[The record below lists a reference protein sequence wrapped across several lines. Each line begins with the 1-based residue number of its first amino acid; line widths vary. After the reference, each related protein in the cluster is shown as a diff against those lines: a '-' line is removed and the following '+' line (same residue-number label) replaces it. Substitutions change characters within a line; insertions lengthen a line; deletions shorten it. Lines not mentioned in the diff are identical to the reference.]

1 MSAQERQDQVR
12 LLDEIGEDS
21 INRNFVSMLKAG
33 QNKNKARLTKEHD
46 EKTMGNLFSG
56 LIMFLKSNH
65 KNDVQMKN
73 AISSLPISDAK
84 KKIIERVAME
94 NFEDIQK
101 SLHEN
106 QVNTECEYVDID
118 WRLDVEVSSRSQH
131 TSFKPNY
138 YFKIKLKDDK
148 DNENYMQFNSDYSNI
163 KNMVNELES
172 INDYMRSI
180 SYRKLSG
187 PFKNMK

>member
-1 MSAQERQDQVR
+1 MSAQERHDHIK
-12 LLDEIGEDS
+12 LLEQIGEDS
-21 INRNFVSMLKAG
+21 IHKNIHSQLKSG
-33 QNKNKARLTKEHD
+33 VNKNKVRLTKEHD
-46 EKTMGNLFSG
+46 EKTMSSLFST

-65 KNDVQMKN
+65 KSDAQMKN
-73 AISSLPISDAK
+73 AVSSQPISDSK
-84 KKIIERVAME
+84 KKLIENIAME

-106 QVNTECEYVDID
+106 QVNTECEYVDMD

-138 YFKIKLKDDK
+138 YFKIQLKDSL
-148 DNENYMQFNSDYSNI
+148 DNENFLAFNSDYSNI
-163 KNMVNELES
+163 KNMVSELES
-172 INDYMRSI
+172 VNDYMRSI
-180 SYRKLSG
+180 SYKKLSG